1 MTIEIRLTIDD
12 ASILKALSDPALV
25 AGPINT
31 FMKKAA
37 SVVQLRAVE
46 LVPVDTGRLRSSIT
60 QEVAPLRGRVF
71 TNVEYAP
78 HVELGTRPHIIKAR
92 RARALAGWQWKGE
105 DVIVKSVHHPGTKP
119 KPFMRPALEQNRGRI
134 DDLLQDAGREIEEK
148 WRR

>member
-1 MTIEIRLTIDD
+1 MTVTIRLDIVDEKLL
-12 ASILKALSDPALV
+12 AAMQDPTLIV
-25 AGPINT
+25 GPIKN
-31 FMKKAA
+31 FLKKAA
-37 SVVQLRAVE
+37 SVVQLRAVG
-46 LVPVDTGRLRSSIT
+46 LAPVDTGRLRSSIT

-134 DDLLQDAGREIEEK
+134 DDLLQDAAREIEEK

>member
-1 MTIEIRLTIDD
+1 MTVEIRLTLD
-12 ASILKALSDPALV
+12 AATILKALSDPLLV
-25 AGPINT
+25 IGPINT

-46 LVPVDTGRLRSSIT
+46 LAPVDTGRLRSSIT
-60 QEVAPLRGRVF
+60 QEVAPLRGRVY

-78 HVELGTRPHIIKAR
+78 HVELGTRPHIIRPRFK
-92 RARALAGWQWKGE
+92 RALHWQRGGR
-105 DVIVKSVHHPGTKP
+105 DFFAMSVNHPGTRP

-134 DDLLQDAGREIEEK
+134 DGLLEEAAREIEEK